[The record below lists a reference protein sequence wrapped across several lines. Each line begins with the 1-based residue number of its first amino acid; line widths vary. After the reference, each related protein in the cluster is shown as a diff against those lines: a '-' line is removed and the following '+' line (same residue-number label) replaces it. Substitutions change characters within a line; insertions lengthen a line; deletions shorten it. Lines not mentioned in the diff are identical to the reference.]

1 MLKQT
6 TCVTSNL
13 WVSNFNHWLRVLILN
28 YQVIWLIVETNNL
41 KCWNI
46 HVTMLS
52 SDRCQPIKICI
63 LHLTHFFCYY
73 HCIYFALNCCLLI
86 MCVHT
91 ITDKLDNLDGL
102 NKLVLESGTNKDSCD
117 YIALEN
123 VVPACDKDL
132 TILQV
137 NIRGIQSKIGELK
150 YLIDHCYKNTTLDI
164 ILICKTWLTPNSP
177 QVTIAGY
184 KFFHRD
190 WLG

>member
-1 MLKQT
+1 
-6 TCVTSNL
+6 
-13 WVSNFNHWLRVLILN
+13 
-28 YQVIWLIVETNNL
+28 
-41 KCWNI
+41 
-46 HVTMLS
+46 
-52 SDRCQPIKICI
+52 
-63 LHLTHFFCYY
+63 
-73 HCIYFALNCCLLI
+73 

-91 ITDKLDNLDGL
+91 ITDKLDNLNGL
-102 NKLVLESGTNKDSCD
+102 NKLELETGTNQDSCD

-123 VVPACDKDL
+123 VVTACDKDL

-164 ILICKTWLTPNSP
+164 ILICETWLTPNSP

-190 WLG
+190 